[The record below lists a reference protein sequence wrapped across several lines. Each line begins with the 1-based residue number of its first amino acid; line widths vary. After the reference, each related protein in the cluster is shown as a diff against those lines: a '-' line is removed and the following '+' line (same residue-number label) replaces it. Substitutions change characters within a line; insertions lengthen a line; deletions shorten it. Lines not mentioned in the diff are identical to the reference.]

1 MVRNV
6 HEKRA
11 ERQLLL
17 ILLPSLAL
25 LLAFV
30 IYPALYSVYLSFTN
44 EALTGAAALRP
55 RFVGIRNYARLLN
68 DAKFWNSLL
77 VTFFFVL
84 GSAVIG
90 QFVLG
95 LVSAIA
101 LRRNIRFRQIFSS
114 IILLPNA
121 APEVVAGFMWISM
134 LAGGEQATLSR
145 IVSFFGVTPADWL
158 QVFPLSMIIIV
169 NTWRGIATAMI
180 LLTAG
185 LSTIPTEIYEA
196 ARMDGATP
204 SQMFR
209 RITLPLMMPT
219 ILLYMLISAVS
230 TIAVFGLVYAL
241 TRGGPGGA
249 TELVSIYIYNQSFT
263 AFQLGYGAAVA
274 VVVLLISLDPRHW
287 LCPGHEG
294 ECLTWLRSLPPKT
307 RKRPLRS
314 ACLRN
319 VVADLDLLRRA
330 FLLGAACLARW
341 KRAAVPA
348 LAGAVDV
355 RQLHA
360 RLHQGRWREMALQ
373 FAVRGRQRDRAGDGA
388 GGARRLCAVADPGL
402 VEAAFPLCDPAHPR
416 AAADGTRRA
425 ALQGPADTEQCRRRR
440 ASARSSASM
449 RAADHALDRLYRRLS
464 RLDPGACRRCSCR
477 SRCGS

>member
-1 MVRNV
+1 MARNS
-6 HEKRA
+6 HEKRT

-17 ILLPSLAL
+17 VLLPSLVL

-55 RFVGIRNYARLLN
+55 RFVGIRNYVRLFN
-68 DAKFWNSLL
+68 DAKFWNSLF
-77 VTFFFVL
+77 VTFVFVM

-95 LVSAIA
+95 LISAMA
-101 LRRNIRFRQIFSS
+101 LRRPIRFRQFFSS

-134 LAGGEQATLSR
+134 LAGGEHATLSR
-145 IVSFFGVTPADWL
+145 IVAFFGIDPADWL
-158 QVFPLSMIIIV
+158 NAFPLSMIIIV

-185 LSTIPTEIYEA
+185 LSTIPSEIYEA
-196 ARMDGATP
+196 ARMDGATS

-249 TELVSIYIYNQSFT
+249 TEVVSIYIYNQSFT

-274 VVVLLISLDPRHW
+274 VVALIISLI
-287 LCPGHEG
+287 LGIG
-294 ECLTWLRSLPPKT
+294 Y
-307 RKRPLRS
+307 
-314 ACLRN
+314 
-319 VVADLDLLRRA
+319 VRA
-330 FLLGAACLARW
+330 M
-341 KRAAVPA
+341 K
-348 LAGAVDV
+348 
-355 RQLHA
+355 
-360 RLHQGRWREMALQ
+360 
-373 FAVRGRQRDRAGDGA
+373 
-388 GGARRLCAVADPGL
+388 
-402 VEAAFPLCDPAHPR
+402 VEV
-416 AAADGTRRA
+416 
-425 ALQGPADTEQCRRRR
+425 
-440 ASARSSASM
+440 
-449 RAADHALDRLYRRLS
+449 
-464 RLDPGACRRCSCR
+464 
-477 SRCGS
+477 

>member
-1 MVRNV
+1 MARNS
-6 HEKRA
+6 HEKRT

-17 ILLPSLAL
+17 VLLPSLVL

-55 RFVGIRNYARLLN
+55 RFVGIRNYVRLFN
-68 DAKFWNSLL
+68 DAKFWNSLF
-77 VTFFFVL
+77 VTFVFVM

-90 QFVLG
+90 QFALG
-95 LVSAIA
+95 LISAMA
-101 LRRNIRFRQIFSS
+101 LRRPIRFRQFFSS

-134 LAGGEQATLSR
+134 LAGGEHATLSR
-145 IVSFFGVTPADWL
+145 IVAFFGINPADWL
-158 QVFPLSMIIIV
+158 NAFPLSMIIIV

-185 LSTIPTEIYEA
+185 LSTIPAEIYEA

-249 TELVSIYIYNQSFT
+249 TEVVSIYIYNQSFT

-274 VVVLLISLDPRHW
+274 VVALIISLI
-287 LCPGHEG
+287 LGIG
-294 ECLTWLRSLPPKT
+294 Y
-307 RKRPLRS
+307 
-314 ACLRN
+314 
-319 VVADLDLLRRA
+319 VRA
-330 FLLGAACLARW
+330 M
-341 KRAAVPA
+341 K
-348 LAGAVDV
+348 
-355 RQLHA
+355 
-360 RLHQGRWREMALQ
+360 
-373 FAVRGRQRDRAGDGA
+373 
-388 GGARRLCAVADPGL
+388 
-402 VEAAFPLCDPAHPR
+402 VEV
-416 AAADGTRRA
+416 
-425 ALQGPADTEQCRRRR
+425 
-440 ASARSSASM
+440 
-449 RAADHALDRLYRRLS
+449 
-464 RLDPGACRRCSCR
+464 
-477 SRCGS
+477 

>member
-1 MVRNV
+1 MARNS
-6 HEKRA
+6 HEKRT

-17 ILLPSLAL
+17 VLLPSLIL

-55 RFVGIRNYARLLN
+55 RFVGIRNYTRLLN
-68 DAKFWNSLL
+68 DAKFWNSLF
-77 VTFFFVL
+77 VTFVFVM

-95 LVSAIA
+95 LISAMA
-101 LRRNIRFRQIFSS
+101 LRRPIRFRQFFSS

-134 LAGGEQATLSR
+134 LAGGEHATLSR
-145 IVSFFGVTPADWL
+145 IVAFFGIDPADWL
-158 QVFPLSMIIIV
+158 NAFPLSMIIIV

-185 LSTIPTEIYEA
+185 LSTIPSEIYEA

-249 TELVSIYIYNQSFT
+249 TEVVSIYIYNQSFT

-274 VVVLLISLDPRHW
+274 VVALIISLI
-287 LCPGHEG
+287 LGI
-294 ECLTWLRSLPPKT
+294 
-307 RKRPLRS
+307 
-314 ACLRN
+314 AY
-319 VVADLDLLRRA
+319 VRA
-330 FLLGAACLARW
+330 M
-341 KRAAVPA
+341 K
-348 LAGAVDV
+348 
-355 RQLHA
+355 
-360 RLHQGRWREMALQ
+360 
-373 FAVRGRQRDRAGDGA
+373 
-388 GGARRLCAVADPGL
+388 
-402 VEAAFPLCDPAHPR
+402 VEV
-416 AAADGTRRA
+416 
-425 ALQGPADTEQCRRRR
+425 
-440 ASARSSASM
+440 
-449 RAADHALDRLYRRLS
+449 
-464 RLDPGACRRCSCR
+464 
-477 SRCGS
+477 

>member
-1 MVRNV
+1 MIRNS
-6 HEKRA
+6 HERRA
-11 ERQLLL
+11 ERQLLI
-17 ILLPSLAL
+17 ILLPSLVL

-55 RFVGIRNYARLLN
+55 RFVGLRNYARLFN

-77 VTFFFVL
+77 VTFFFVV

-95 LVSAIA
+95 LVSAMA
-101 LRRNIRFRQIFSS
+101 LRREIRFRQIFSS

-134 LAGGEQATLSR
+134 LAGGEHATLSR
-145 IVSFFGVTPADWL
+145 IVSFFGIAPADWL
-158 QVFPLSMIIIV
+158 NTFPLAMIIIV

-274 VVVLLISLDPRHW
+274 VVALIISLI
-287 LCPGHEG
+287 LGIG
-294 ECLTWLRSLPPKT
+294 Y
-307 RKRPLRS
+307 
-314 ACLRN
+314 
-319 VVADLDLLRRA
+319 VRA
-330 FLLGAACLARW
+330 M
-341 KRAAVPA
+341 K
-348 LAGAVDV
+348 
-355 RQLHA
+355 
-360 RLHQGRWREMALQ
+360 
-373 FAVRGRQRDRAGDGA
+373 
-388 GGARRLCAVADPGL
+388 
-402 VEAAFPLCDPAHPR
+402 VEI
-416 AAADGTRRA
+416 
-425 ALQGPADTEQCRRRR
+425 
-440 ASARSSASM
+440 
-449 RAADHALDRLYRRLS
+449 
-464 RLDPGACRRCSCR
+464 
-477 SRCGS
+477 

>member
-1 MVRNV
+1 MVLNS
-6 HEKRA
+6 HERRV
-11 ERQLLL
+11 ERQLLV
-17 ILLPSLAL
+17 ILLPSLVL

-55 RFVGIRNYARLLN
+55 RFVGIRNYMRLLN
-68 DAKFWNSLL
+68 DAKFWNALI
-77 VTFFFVL
+77 VTFFFVV

-95 LVSAIA
+95 LISAVA
-101 LRRNIRFRQIFSS
+101 LRRQIMFRQIFSS
-114 IILLPNA
+114 MILLPNA

-134 LAGGEQATLSR
+134 LAGGENATLSR
-145 IVSFFGVTPADWL
+145 IVSFFGVTPTDWL
-158 QVFPLSMIIIV
+158 QVFPLTMIIVV

-185 LSTIPTEIYEA
+185 LSTIPSEIYEA

-249 TELVSIYIYNQSFT
+249 TEVISIYIYNQSFT

-274 VVVLLISLDPRHW
+274 VVTLVISLI
-287 LCPGHEG
+287 LGI
-294 ECLTWLRSLPPKT
+294 
-307 RKRPLRS
+307 
-314 ACLRN
+314 AY
-319 VVADLDLLRRA
+319 VRA
-330 FLLGAACLARW
+330 M
-341 KRAAVPA
+341 K
-348 LAGAVDV
+348 
-355 RQLHA
+355 
-360 RLHQGRWREMALQ
+360 
-373 FAVRGRQRDRAGDGA
+373 
-388 GGARRLCAVADPGL
+388 
-402 VEAAFPLCDPAHPR
+402 VEV
-416 AAADGTRRA
+416 
-425 ALQGPADTEQCRRRR
+425 
-440 ASARSSASM
+440 
-449 RAADHALDRLYRRLS
+449 
-464 RLDPGACRRCSCR
+464 
-477 SRCGS
+477 

>member
-1 MVRNV
+1 MARNS
-6 HEKRA
+6 HEKRT

-17 ILLPSLAL
+17 VLLPSLIL

-55 RFVGIRNYARLLN
+55 RFVGIRNYTRLLN
-68 DAKFWNSLL
+68 DAKFWNSLF
-77 VTFFFVL
+77 VTFVFVM

-95 LVSAIA
+95 LISAMA
-101 LRRNIRFRQIFSS
+101 LRRPIRFRQIFSA

-134 LAGGEQATLSR
+134 LAGGEHATLSR
-145 IVSFFGVTPADWL
+145 IVAFFGIDPADWL
-158 QVFPLSMIIIV
+158 NAFPLSMIIIV

-185 LSTIPTEIYEA
+185 LSTIPSEIYEA

-249 TELVSIYIYNQSFT
+249 TEVVSIYIYNQSFT

-274 VVVLLISLDPRHW
+274 VVALLISLV
-287 LCPGHEG
+287 LGIG
-294 ECLTWLRSLPPKT
+294 Y
-307 RKRPLRS
+307 
-314 ACLRN
+314 
-319 VVADLDLLRRA
+319 VRA
-330 FLLGAACLARW
+330 M
-341 KRAAVPA
+341 K
-348 LAGAVDV
+348 
-355 RQLHA
+355 
-360 RLHQGRWREMALQ
+360 
-373 FAVRGRQRDRAGDGA
+373 
-388 GGARRLCAVADPGL
+388 
-402 VEAAFPLCDPAHPR
+402 VEV
-416 AAADGTRRA
+416 
-425 ALQGPADTEQCRRRR
+425 
-440 ASARSSASM
+440 
-449 RAADHALDRLYRRLS
+449 
-464 RLDPGACRRCSCR
+464 
-477 SRCGS
+477 

>member
-1 MVRNV
+1 MVLNS
-6 HEKRA
+6 HERRV
-11 ERQLLL
+11 ERQLLV
-17 ILLPSLAL
+17 ILLPSLVL

-55 RFVGIRNYARLLN
+55 RFVGIRNYMRLLN
-68 DAKFWNSLL
+68 DAKFWNALI
-77 VTFFFVL
+77 VTFFFVV

-101 LRRNIRFRQIFSS
+101 LRRQIMFRQIFSS
-114 IILLPNA
+114 MILLPNA

-134 LAGGEQATLSR
+134 LAGGENATLSR
-145 IVSFFGVTPADWL
+145 IVSFFGVTPTDWL
-158 QVFPLSMIIIV
+158 QVFPLTMIIVV

-185 LSTIPTEIYEA
+185 LSTIPSEIYEA

-249 TELVSIYIYNQSFT
+249 TEVISIYIYNQSFT

-274 VVVLLISLDPRHW
+274 VVTLVISLI
-287 LCPGHEG
+287 LGI
-294 ECLTWLRSLPPKT
+294 
-307 RKRPLRS
+307 
-314 ACLRN
+314 AY
-319 VVADLDLLRRA
+319 VRA
-330 FLLGAACLARW
+330 M
-341 KRAAVPA
+341 K
-348 LAGAVDV
+348 
-355 RQLHA
+355 
-360 RLHQGRWREMALQ
+360 
-373 FAVRGRQRDRAGDGA
+373 
-388 GGARRLCAVADPGL
+388 
-402 VEAAFPLCDPAHPR
+402 VEV
-416 AAADGTRRA
+416 
-425 ALQGPADTEQCRRRR
+425 
-440 ASARSSASM
+440 
-449 RAADHALDRLYRRLS
+449 
-464 RLDPGACRRCSCR
+464 
-477 SRCGS
+477 

>member
-1 MVRNV
+1 MARNF

-17 ILLPSLAL
+17 ILLPSLVL
-25 LLAFV
+25 LFAFV
-30 IYPALYSVYLSFTN
+30 IYPAVYSVYLSFTN

-55 RFVGIRNYARLLN
+55 RFVGIRNYARLFN

-77 VTFFFVL
+77 VTFVFVI

-95 LVSAIA
+95 LVSAMA
-101 LRRNIRFRQIFSS
+101 LRRSIRFRRIFSS

-134 LAGGEQATLSR
+134 LAGGEHATLSR
-145 IVSFFGVTPADWL
+145 IVMFFGATPADWL
-158 QVFPLSMIIIV
+158 QVFPLTMIVVV

-185 LSTIPTEIYEA
+185 LSTIPNEIYEA

-249 TELVSIYIYNQSFT
+249 TEVISIYIYNQSFT

-274 VVVLLISLDPRHW
+274 VVALVISLI
-287 LCPGHEG
+287 LGIG
-294 ECLTWLRSLPPKT
+294 Y
-307 RKRPLRS
+307 
-314 ACLRN
+314 
-319 VVADLDLLRRA
+319 VRA
-330 FLLGAACLARW
+330 M
-341 KRAAVPA
+341 K
-348 LAGAVDV
+348 
-355 RQLHA
+355 
-360 RLHQGRWREMALQ
+360 
-373 FAVRGRQRDRAGDGA
+373 
-388 GGARRLCAVADPGL
+388 
-402 VEAAFPLCDPAHPR
+402 VEI
-416 AAADGTRRA
+416 
-425 ALQGPADTEQCRRRR
+425 
-440 ASARSSASM
+440 
-449 RAADHALDRLYRRLS
+449 
-464 RLDPGACRRCSCR
+464 
-477 SRCGS
+477 

>member
-1 MVRNV
+1 MARNS
-6 HEKRA
+6 HEKRT

-17 ILLPSLAL
+17 VLLPSLIL

-55 RFVGIRNYARLLN
+55 RFVGIRNYVRLFN
-68 DAKFWNSLL
+68 DAKFWNSLF
-77 VTFFFVL
+77 VTFVFVM

-95 LVSAIA
+95 LISAMA
-101 LRRNIRFRQIFSS
+101 LRRPIRFRQFFSS

-134 LAGGEQATLSR
+134 LAGGEHATLSR
-145 IVSFFGVTPADWL
+145 IVAFFGIDPADWL
-158 QVFPLSMIIIV
+158 NAFPLSMIIIV

-185 LSTIPTEIYEA
+185 LSTIPSEIYEA

-249 TELVSIYIYNQSFT
+249 TEVVSIYIYNQSFT

-274 VVVLLISLDPRHW
+274 VVALIISLI
-287 LCPGHEG
+287 LGIG
-294 ECLTWLRSLPPKT
+294 Y
-307 RKRPLRS
+307 
-314 ACLRN
+314 
-319 VVADLDLLRRA
+319 VRA
-330 FLLGAACLARW
+330 M
-341 KRAAVPA
+341 K
-348 LAGAVDV
+348 
-355 RQLHA
+355 
-360 RLHQGRWREMALQ
+360 
-373 FAVRGRQRDRAGDGA
+373 
-388 GGARRLCAVADPGL
+388 
-402 VEAAFPLCDPAHPR
+402 VEV
-416 AAADGTRRA
+416 
-425 ALQGPADTEQCRRRR
+425 
-440 ASARSSASM
+440 
-449 RAADHALDRLYRRLS
+449 
-464 RLDPGACRRCSCR
+464 
-477 SRCGS
+477 

>member
-1 MVRNV
+1 MARNS
-6 HEKRA
+6 HEKRT

-17 ILLPSLAL
+17 VLLPSLIL

-55 RFVGIRNYARLLN
+55 RFVGIRNYTRLLN
-68 DAKFWNSLL
+68 DAKFWNSLF
-77 VTFFFVL
+77 VTFVFVM

-95 LVSAIA
+95 LISAMA
-101 LRRNIRFRQIFSS
+101 LRRPIRFRRFFSS

-134 LAGGEQATLSR
+134 LAGGEHATLSR
-145 IVSFFGVTPADWL
+145 IVAFFGIDPADWL
-158 QVFPLSMIIIV
+158 NAFPLSMIIIV

-185 LSTIPTEIYEA
+185 LSTIPSEIYEA

-249 TELVSIYIYNQSFT
+249 TEVVSIYIYNQSFT

-274 VVVLLISLDPRHW
+274 VVALLISLI
-287 LCPGHEG
+287 LGIG
-294 ECLTWLRSLPPKT
+294 Y
-307 RKRPLRS
+307 
-314 ACLRN
+314 
-319 VVADLDLLRRA
+319 VRA
-330 FLLGAACLARW
+330 M
-341 KRAAVPA
+341 K
-348 LAGAVDV
+348 
-355 RQLHA
+355 
-360 RLHQGRWREMALQ
+360 
-373 FAVRGRQRDRAGDGA
+373 
-388 GGARRLCAVADPGL
+388 
-402 VEAAFPLCDPAHPR
+402 VEV
-416 AAADGTRRA
+416 
-425 ALQGPADTEQCRRRR
+425 
-440 ASARSSASM
+440 
-449 RAADHALDRLYRRLS
+449 
-464 RLDPGACRRCSCR
+464 
-477 SRCGS
+477 

>member
-1 MVRNV
+1 MARNS

-11 ERQLLL
+11 ERQWLL
-17 ILLPSLAL
+17 ILLPSLVL

-30 IYPALYSVYLSFTN
+30 IYPAVYSIYLSFTN

-55 RFVGIRNYARLLN
+55 RFVGFRNYVRLFN
-68 DAKFWNSLL
+68 DAKFWNSLF
-77 VTFFFVL
+77 VTFVFVI

-90 QFVLG
+90 QFLLG
-95 LVSAIA
+95 LISAIA
-101 LRRNIRFRQIFSS
+101 LRRPIRFRRVFSS

-134 LAGGEQATLSR
+134 LAGGDNATLTR
-145 IVSFFGVTPADWL
+145 IVSFLGVTPADWL

-169 NTWRGIATAMI
+169 NIWRGIATAMI

-185 LSTIPTEIYEA
+185 LSTIPAEIYEA

-249 TELVSIYIYNQSFT
+249 TEVVSIYIYNQSFT

-274 VVVLLISLDPRHW
+274 VVALVISLI
-287 LCPGHEG
+287 LGI
-294 ECLTWLRSLPPKT
+294 
-307 RKRPLRS
+307 
-314 ACLRN
+314 AY
-319 VVADLDLLRRA
+319 VRA
-330 FLLGAACLARW
+330 M
-341 KRAAVPA
+341 K
-348 LAGAVDV
+348 
-355 RQLHA
+355 
-360 RLHQGRWREMALQ
+360 
-373 FAVRGRQRDRAGDGA
+373 
-388 GGARRLCAVADPGL
+388 
-402 VEAAFPLCDPAHPR
+402 VEV
-416 AAADGTRRA
+416 
-425 ALQGPADTEQCRRRR
+425 
-440 ASARSSASM
+440 
-449 RAADHALDRLYRRLS
+449 
-464 RLDPGACRRCSCR
+464 
-477 SRCGS
+477 

>member
-1 MVRNV
+1 MIRNS
-6 HEKRA
+6 HERRA
-11 ERQLLL
+11 ERQLLI
-17 ILLPSLAL
+17 ILLPSLVL

-55 RFVGIRNYARLLN
+55 RFVGLRNYARLFN

-77 VTFFFVL
+77 VTFFFVV

-95 LVSAIA
+95 LVSAMA
-101 LRRNIRFRQIFSS
+101 LRREIRFRQIFSS

-134 LAGGEQATLSR
+134 LAGGEHATLSR
-145 IVSFFGVTPADWL
+145 IVAFFGIAPADWL
-158 QVFPLSMIIIV
+158 NTFPLAMIIIV

-185 LSTIPTEIYEA
+185 LSTIPNEIYEA

-274 VVVLLISLDPRHW
+274 VVALIISLI
-287 LCPGHEG
+287 LGIG
-294 ECLTWLRSLPPKT
+294 Y
-307 RKRPLRS
+307 
-314 ACLRN
+314 
-319 VVADLDLLRRA
+319 VRA
-330 FLLGAACLARW
+330 M
-341 KRAAVPA
+341 K
-348 LAGAVDV
+348 
-355 RQLHA
+355 
-360 RLHQGRWREMALQ
+360 
-373 FAVRGRQRDRAGDGA
+373 
-388 GGARRLCAVADPGL
+388 
-402 VEAAFPLCDPAHPR
+402 VEI
-416 AAADGTRRA
+416 
-425 ALQGPADTEQCRRRR
+425 
-440 ASARSSASM
+440 
-449 RAADHALDRLYRRLS
+449 
-464 RLDPGACRRCSCR
+464 
-477 SRCGS
+477 

>member
-1 MVRNV
+1 MARNV
-6 HEKRA
+6 HERRA

-17 ILLPSLAL
+17 ILVPSLAL
-25 LLAFV
+25 LFAFV

-55 RFVGIRNYARLLN
+55 RLVGIRNYARLLN
-68 DAKFWNSLL
+68 DAKFWNALF
-77 VTFFFVL
+77 VTFLFVL

-95 LVSAIA
+95 LVSAMA
-101 LRRNIRFRQIFSS
+101 LRRRIRLRRIFSS

-145 IVSFFGVTPADWL
+145 IVSFFGIPTADWL
-158 QVFPLSMIIIV
+158 QVFPLAMIIIV

-185 LSTIPTEIYEA
+185 LSTIPNEIYEA

-204 SQMFR
+204 SQMFH

-249 TELVSIYIYNQSFT
+249 TELISIYIYNQSFT

-274 VVVLLISLDPRHW
+274 VVALLISLV
-287 LCPGHEG
+287 LGI
-294 ECLTWLRSLPPKT
+294 
-307 RKRPLRS
+307 
-314 ACLRN
+314 AY
-319 VVADLDLLRRA
+319 VRA
-330 FLLGAACLARW
+330 M
-341 KRAAVPA
+341 K
-348 LAGAVDV
+348 
-355 RQLHA
+355 
-360 RLHQGRWREMALQ
+360 
-373 FAVRGRQRDRAGDGA
+373 
-388 GGARRLCAVADPGL
+388 
-402 VEAAFPLCDPAHPR
+402 VEI
-416 AAADGTRRA
+416 
-425 ALQGPADTEQCRRRR
+425 
-440 ASARSSASM
+440 
-449 RAADHALDRLYRRLS
+449 
-464 RLDPGACRRCSCR
+464 
-477 SRCGS
+477 

>member
-1 MVRNV
+1 MARNS
-6 HEKRA
+6 HEKRT

-17 ILLPSLAL
+17 VLLPSLVL

-55 RFVGIRNYARLLN
+55 RFVGIRNYVRLFN
-68 DAKFWNSLL
+68 DAKFWNSLF
-77 VTFFFVL
+77 VTFVFVM

-95 LVSAIA
+95 LISAMA
-101 LRRNIRFRQIFSS
+101 LRRPIRFRQFFSS
-114 IILLPNA
+114 IIFLPNA

-134 LAGGEQATLSR
+134 LAGGEHATLSR
-145 IVSFFGVTPADWL
+145 IVAFFGINPADWL
-158 QVFPLSMIIIV
+158 NAFPLSMIIIV

-185 LSTIPTEIYEA
+185 LSTIPAEIYEA

-249 TELVSIYIYNQSFT
+249 TEVVSIYIYNQSFT

-274 VVVLLISLDPRHW
+274 VVALIISLI
-287 LCPGHEG
+287 LGIG
-294 ECLTWLRSLPPKT
+294 Y
-307 RKRPLRS
+307 
-314 ACLRN
+314 
-319 VVADLDLLRRA
+319 VRA
-330 FLLGAACLARW
+330 M
-341 KRAAVPA
+341 K
-348 LAGAVDV
+348 
-355 RQLHA
+355 
-360 RLHQGRWREMALQ
+360 
-373 FAVRGRQRDRAGDGA
+373 
-388 GGARRLCAVADPGL
+388 
-402 VEAAFPLCDPAHPR
+402 VEV
-416 AAADGTRRA
+416 
-425 ALQGPADTEQCRRRR
+425 
-440 ASARSSASM
+440 
-449 RAADHALDRLYRRLS
+449 
-464 RLDPGACRRCSCR
+464 
-477 SRCGS
+477 

>member
-1 MVRNV
+1 MVLNS
-6 HEKRA
+6 HERRV
-11 ERQLLL
+11 ERQLLV
-17 ILLPSLAL
+17 ILLPSLVL

-55 RFVGIRNYARLLN
+55 RFVGIRNYMRLLN
-68 DAKFWNSLL
+68 DAKFWNALI
-77 VTFFFVL
+77 VTFFFVV

-95 LVSAIA
+95 LISAIA
-101 LRRNIRFRQIFSS
+101 LRRQILFRQIFSS
-114 IILLPNA
+114 MILLPNA

-134 LAGGEQATLSR
+134 LAGGENATLSR
-145 IVSFFGVTPADWL
+145 IVSFFGVTPTDWL
-158 QVFPLSMIIIV
+158 QIFPLTMIIVV

-185 LSTIPTEIYEA
+185 LSTIPSEIYEA

-249 TELVSIYIYNQSFT
+249 TEVISIYIYNQSFT

-274 VVVLLISLDPRHW
+274 VVTLVISLI
-287 LCPGHEG
+287 LGI
-294 ECLTWLRSLPPKT
+294 
-307 RKRPLRS
+307 
-314 ACLRN
+314 AY
-319 VVADLDLLRRA
+319 VRA
-330 FLLGAACLARW
+330 M
-341 KRAAVPA
+341 K
-348 LAGAVDV
+348 
-355 RQLHA
+355 
-360 RLHQGRWREMALQ
+360 
-373 FAVRGRQRDRAGDGA
+373 
-388 GGARRLCAVADPGL
+388 
-402 VEAAFPLCDPAHPR
+402 VEV
-416 AAADGTRRA
+416 
-425 ALQGPADTEQCRRRR
+425 
-440 ASARSSASM
+440 
-449 RAADHALDRLYRRLS
+449 
-464 RLDPGACRRCSCR
+464 
-477 SRCGS
+477 

>member
-1 MVRNV
+1 MARNS
-6 HEKRA
+6 HEKRT

-17 ILLPSLAL
+17 VLLPSLIL

-55 RFVGIRNYARLLN
+55 RFVGIRNYVRLFN
-68 DAKFWNSLL
+68 DAKFWNSLF
-77 VTFFFVL
+77 VTFVFVM

-95 LVSAIA
+95 LISAMA
-101 LRRNIRFRQIFSS
+101 LRRPIRFRQFFSS

-134 LAGGEQATLSR
+134 LAGGEHATLSR
-145 IVSFFGVTPADWL
+145 IVTLFGIDPVDWL
-158 QVFPLSMIIIV
+158 NSFPLSMIIIV

-185 LSTIPTEIYEA
+185 LSTIPSEIYEA

-249 TELVSIYIYNQSFT
+249 TEVVSIYIYNQSFT

-274 VVVLLISLDPRHW
+274 VVALIISLI
-287 LCPGHEG
+287 LGIG
-294 ECLTWLRSLPPKT
+294 Y
-307 RKRPLRS
+307 
-314 ACLRN
+314 
-319 VVADLDLLRRA
+319 VRA
-330 FLLGAACLARW
+330 M
-341 KRAAVPA
+341 K
-348 LAGAVDV
+348 
-355 RQLHA
+355 
-360 RLHQGRWREMALQ
+360 
-373 FAVRGRQRDRAGDGA
+373 
-388 GGARRLCAVADPGL
+388 
-402 VEAAFPLCDPAHPR
+402 VEI
-416 AAADGTRRA
+416 
-425 ALQGPADTEQCRRRR
+425 
-440 ASARSSASM
+440 
-449 RAADHALDRLYRRLS
+449 
-464 RLDPGACRRCSCR
+464 
-477 SRCGS
+477 